1 MKKAW
6 KYLIIMPLWGYLGI
20 VAVWGLGSLSGCHRW
35 GGYVHHSENFSLKVT
50 FPPRWEVIDRSD
62 DHQDLLEAFR
72 PDVEE
77 AKIIIHARPTAPDI
91 HPNEIYPPFQAGD
104 GDQFALD
111 EFEVDR
117 RGSIKCANGEGRY
130 ITAEWLGAD
139 KKRRK
144 DYRAIFIG
152 DKYLIKLKATF
163 RLEDYPLNESDI
175 IKMIQKLK
183 L

>member
-1 MKKAW
+1 MKEECKH
-6 KYLIIMPLWGYLGI
+6 LIIRQLGGYLGI
-20 VAVWGLGSLSGCHRW
+20 LALWGFGSFSGCQRW
-35 GGYVHHSENFSLKVT
+35 GGYVHNSENFSLKVI

-62 DHQDLLEAFR
+62 DHQDLLEAYR
-72 PDVEE
+72 SDIEK
-77 AKIIIHARPTAPDI
+77 AKIVIHARPTAPDI
-91 HPNEIYPPFQAGD
+91 QPNEIYPPFQAGD
-104 GDQFALD
+104 GDQFTLD
-111 EFEVDR
+111 EFEVDQ

-130 ITAEWLGAD
+130 ITAEWLGPD

-152 DKYLIKLKATF
+152 EKYLIKVKATLL
-163 RLEDYPLNESDI
+163 LEDYPLNENDI